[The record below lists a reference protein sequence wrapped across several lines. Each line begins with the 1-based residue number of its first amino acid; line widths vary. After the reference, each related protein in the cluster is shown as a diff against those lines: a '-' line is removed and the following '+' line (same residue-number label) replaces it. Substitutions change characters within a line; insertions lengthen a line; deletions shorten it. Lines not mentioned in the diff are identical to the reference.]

1 MGRIVLDIPCLFAGD
16 FLFPRSNEG
25 GEVDNAVGPGKK
37 VGLGG
42 EKEGEGGGGV
52 VVLREQ
58 KQICLSK
65 HRCRQRGGRKKG
77 RGESGGIPGT
87 REDARLFCETC
98 LFTSLNSARNAI
110 SQKKATRPPKF
121 FFVENNCSASEGAI
135 FFLLRHAFRF
145 VSVRHQR
152 PPKKSKCFAGREQIF
167 FCLYIKR
174 EWN

>member
-1 MGRIVLDIPCLFAGD
+1 MGRSVLDIPCLFAGD

-42 EKEGEGGGGV
+42 EGGV

-65 HRCRQRGGRKKG
+65 HRCRQRGGRRKKEG
-77 RGESGGIPGT
+77 GSGGIPGT

-98 LFTSLNSARNAI
+98 LFTSLNSSRNAI
-110 SQKKATRPPKF
+110 SQKKTTEVRP
-121 FFVENNCSASEGAI
+121 S
-135 FFLLRHAFRF
+135 
-145 VSVRHQR
+145 
-152 PPKKSKCFAGREQIF
+152 F
-167 FCLYIKR
+167 FCRKQLFGF
-174 EWN
+174 